1 MPPNRRK
8 VKSAVHDRP
17 ADGHER
23 GRNFLGEAEMARLL
37 KAAKRGR
44 HGVRDHLLLLIMFR
58 HGLRV
63 SEAVAL
69 YRTDVDLE
77 QARLWISRLKNG
89 LSVEQ
94 PIAGDELRAIR
105 CWLAL
110 REDTLPWLF
119 VSERRQSLM
128 RQSVNYIVAC
138 AGKQAKLGH
147 INPHMLRHSCGY
159 ALANKGHDLP

>member
-8 VKSAVHDRP
+8 VKSAVHERP

-37 KAAKRGR
+37 KAAKLGR

-69 YRTDVDLE
+69 CRADVDLE

-105 CWLAL
+105 RWLAL

-119 VSERRQSLM
+119 VSERRQPLTC
-128 RQSVNYIVAC
+128 QSVNYIVARGK
-138 AGKQAKLGH
+138 AGEAGAYQSPYVAAF
-147 INPHMLRHSCGY
+147 LRLCIGEQRT
-159 ALANKGHDLP
+159 

>member
-8 VKSAVHDRP
+8 VKSAVHERP

-37 KAAKRGR
+37 KAAKLGR

-69 YRTDVDLE
+69 CRADVDLE

-94 PIAGDELRAIR
+94 PIAGGNYSGTPTSVIPYRALEPDLI
-105 CWLAL
+105 
-110 REDTLPWLF
+110 
-119 VSERRQSLM
+119 
-128 RQSVNYIVAC
+128 VNYLTISIC
-138 AGKQAKLGH
+138 
-147 INPHMLRHSCGY
+147 
-159 ALANKGHDLP
+159 